1 MENFLEAE
9 QPAFGDTDLIQ
20 AQIAQ
25 SDVSSDH
32 LTSQFKFHVYSCMYY
47 MYVYNAV
54 RSALH
59 RQSNEIHWSV
69 TMSAVHPFIAF
80 KYYSAFV
87 KICISH

>member
-1 MENFLEAE
+1 MTDMENFLEAE

-32 LTSQFKFHVYSCMYY
+32 LTSQFKFHVYSL
-47 MYVYNAV
+47 YNTV
-54 RSALH
+54 RSALL
-59 RQSNEIHWSV
+59 SV
-69 TMSAVHPFIAF
+69 TMSTVHPANAF

>member
-32 LTSQFKFHVYSCMYY
+32 LTS
-47 MYVYNAV
+47 
-54 RSALH
+54 
-59 RQSNEIHWSV
+59 
-69 TMSAVHPFIAF
+69 
-80 KYYSAFV
+80 
-87 KICISH
+87 